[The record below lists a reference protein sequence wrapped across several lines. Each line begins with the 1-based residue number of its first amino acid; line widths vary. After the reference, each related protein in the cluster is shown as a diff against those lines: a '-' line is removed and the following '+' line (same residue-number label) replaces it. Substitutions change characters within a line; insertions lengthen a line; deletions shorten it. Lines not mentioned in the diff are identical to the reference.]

1 LQELFLNP
9 LTRLTPH
16 QANESY
22 YEIASIDV
30 SLSTL
35 RGKNMKTLFVLI
47 PMIVSA
53 SAQAGVFH
61 NIIER
66 RIEMKNIELHHRK
79 ARKLVDV
86 QQDTFDQVL
95 DHFDSS
101 NSTTF
106 KQRYFIALDDTH
118 GNANAPVIYYQC
130 GEGNCLDGYP
140 IEPAI
145 ATYAASLGAAIV
157 ILEHRYYGRSQPF
170 DQMTGE
176 NLKYL
181 TYEQALEDFAV
192 FQKYI
197 TQKMGFTGKW
207 IFAGGSYSGALSAY
221 YRLKYPELVVGALSS
236 SGVVKTETSFEDYDH
251 LVAIGLG
258 SDCLAA
264 VKDVTHRVESVLND
278 PAALAKIQTTFQSQ
292 DIKDPLDFLSVLDGM
307 ASAAVQYGQ
316 QDAFCKSIL
325 SSTDHL
331 SGFATGGL
339 AALQILGL
347 KPVDMTFQ
355 GAESTATSDYEA
367 GVGVRQWAYQSCVEF
382 GGFAV
387 PYHDPS
393 MSAES
398 SLLDLQYNLNGCKK
412 LFGLTTPPDT
422 DRMYKTYYLPLLD
435 PSTSN
440 IFFTNGSIDPYSML
454 SIATA
459 DGNVTNPNTAAFTL
473 TGLAHCGDLGGS
485 DGSGGV
491 VDQAQAMFL
500 KLANQWLK

>member
-1 LQELFLNP
+1 MLASRDSGELM
-9 LTRLTPH
+9 R
-16 QANESY
+16 
-22 YEIASIDV
+22 
-30 SLSTL
+30 
-35 RGKNMKTLFVLI
+35 TLFVLLS
-47 PMIVSA
+47 MIVSA
-53 SAQAGVFH
+53 TAQAGISH
-61 NIIER
+61 YIIER
-66 RIEMKNIELHHRK
+66 RIEQKTLKLHPPK
-79 ARKLVDV
+79 TKKLVDIH
-86 QQDTFDQVL
+86 QDSFDQLL

-101 NSTTF
+101 NTTTF
-106 KQRYFIALDDTH
+106 KQRYYIALDNTH
-118 GNANAPVIYYQC
+118 GKANAPVIYYQC

-140 IEPAI
+140 IQPAI

-157 ILEHRYYGRSQPF
+157 ILEHRYYGKSQPF

-197 TQKMGFTGKW
+197 TEKMGLNGKW

-258 SDCLAA
+258 AECLAA
-264 VKDVTHRVESVLND
+264 VKDATHQVESVLNN
-278 PAALAKIQTTFQSQ
+278 PTALAKIQTTFQSQ
-292 DIKDPLDFLSVLDGM
+292 DVKDPLDFLSVLDGM

-316 QDAFCKSIL
+316 QDAFCHSIL
-325 SSTDHL
+325 SSSDHL
-331 SGFATGGL
+331 TGFATGGL
-339 AALQILGL
+339 AALQILGM

-355 GAESTATSDYEA
+355 GAESTLTSDYE
-367 GVGVRQWAYQSCVEF
+367 GDVGIRQWSYQSCVEF

-387 PYHDPS
+387 PYHDSS

-412 LFGLTTPPDT
+412 LFGLTSPPDT
-422 DRMYKTYYLPLLD
+422 DRMDKTYYLPLLD
-435 PSTSN
+435 PSTTN

-459 DGNVTNPNTAAFTL
+459 DGNVSNPNTTAFTL
-473 TGLAHCGDLGGS
+473 TGLAHCGDLGSS
-485 DGSGGV
+485 DGSGGMI
-491 VDQAQAMFL
+491 DRAQAMFL
-500 KLANQWLK
+500 KLANQWLQ